1 MKYRNLKSPGPGNY
15 EDKEDIAKIGPFYRF
30 GKDEKLK
37 QSTFDNLNFP
47 GLGTFFP
54 KSVGSKS

>member
-37 QSTFDNLNFP
+37 KSTFDN
-47 GLGTFFP
+47 
-54 KSVGSKS
+54 